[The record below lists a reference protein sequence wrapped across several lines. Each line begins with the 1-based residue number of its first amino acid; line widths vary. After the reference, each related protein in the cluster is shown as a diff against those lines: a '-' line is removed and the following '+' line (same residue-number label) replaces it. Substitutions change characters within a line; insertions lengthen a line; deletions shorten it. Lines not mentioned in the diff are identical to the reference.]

1 MFKTISQSIMR
12 GRKKGIIYV
21 HVNCFWDS
29 KLLLDAKMN
38 PEKWAH
44 KTKKIPFHDSFRC
57 FRSQTRS
64 FLTKLNQK
72 VPSRGMFNAL
82 QLLKGAQTQQTKPTP
97 LMKRAQCRHQILGAN
112 RLGVQ
117 THPCWATQL
126 ATINRATDSTGPYR
140 YNLWTNFSY

>member
-97 LMKRAQCRHQILGAN
+97 LLWNAPSVGIRSL
-112 RLGVQ
+112 VQ
-117 THPCWATQL
+117 TVWVYKPTL
-126 ATINRATDSTGPYR
+126 VGPR
-140 YNLWTNFSY
+140 NLLP